1 MRWIDSNNQSTD
13 KNVVDVDENDTIG
26 VNFQCNMNVEVGKLI
41 DSCILFV
48 YLNKMVVISLFLKLF
63 IIIFLCVT

>member
-26 VNFQCNMNVEVGKLI
+26 INFQCNMNVEVGKLI